1 MLSILRIAEFYMGHD
16 LAITF
21 CQKIEHAS
29 VLTKH
34 RLSYVLI
41 GFTVQQEV
49 NICVDGIWYLWV
61 DLKIRNNP
69 SYFFS
74 NVIKTIY
81 LIKTKLG
88 LQIILQLAT
97 KDGFESKR
105 ESVINFIQNVC
116 PSKSLLSDVVTSA
129 LLYNFCC
136 SLKTHFLSK
145 NHSVEWKFLQQILI
159 LHLNISFH
167 QKNPFHQIYP
177 SI

>member
-1 MLSILRIAEFYMGHD
+1 MPKDWARIRSNKTQTLLCFDWIYCTTRGQYLCWWNLVSLS
-16 LAITF
+16 
-21 CQKIEHAS
+21 
-29 VLTKH
+29 
-34 RLSYVLI
+34 RLKDKEQSEWLI
-41 GFTVQQEV
+41 
-49 NICVDGIWYLWV
+49 
-61 DLKIRNNP
+61 
-69 SYFFS
+69 YFFS

-88 LQIILQLAT
+88 LQITLQVAT

-145 NHSVEWKFLQQILI
+145 NHSVEWKILQQIFI
-159 LHLNISFH
+159 LHLNTSFH
-167 QKNPFHQIYP
+167 QKTYSIKFIYL
-177 SI
+177 